1 MMDQT
6 RETELPDNDTV
17 RMTFQDYDR
26 FLEQTERLGTPVF
39 WPSIED
45 VDLMEADPGKWIL
58 FACHLEEHG
67 TPPRTKEEEY
77 RRKTLRGFINRHL
90 ELYYDGEN
98 TGEEADA

>member
-1 MMDQT
+1 MSEA
-6 RETELPDNDTV
+6 REPETPDSSTV

-26 FLEQTERLGTPVF
+26 FLEGTEHLGTPTF

-45 VDLMEADPGKWIL
+45 VDLMEKDPGKWIL

-67 TPPRTKEEEY
+67 VPPKTKEEEY

-90 ELYYDGEN
+90 ELCDD
-98 TGEEADA
+98 EEEGNE